1 MSALAIKV
9 VEPQRR
15 PSGGQIT
22 PSQLIYELTLHIM
35 SFAFICIETTSTR
48 LFCHRSLPLP
58 TRNAKTTQRMFY
70 CSDHAREIDKKLL
83 GIFQLRGFRNQLH
96 VKIKQ

>member
-1 MSALAIKV
+1 MYRDYVHKTILSPFLTIAI
-9 VEPQRR
+9 
-15 PSGGQIT
+15 
-22 PSQLIYELTLHIM
+22 
-35 SFAFICIETTSTR
+35 
-48 LFCHRSLPLP
+48 
-58 TRNAKTTQRMFY
+58 AKTTQRMFY